1 MTIILRQRIP
11 YMYYQI
17 RPFFISAN
25 LFLWFIIY
33 VKSSMYIWLKNFP
46 TKSMGGEV
54 LRRDIKEKVRKIE
67 QIMGKCG
74 LFIF

>member
-1 MTIILRQRIP
+1 
-11 YMYYQI
+11 
-17 RPFFISAN
+17 
-25 LFLWFIIY
+25 
-33 VKSSMYIWLKNFP
+33 
-46 TKSMGGEV
+46 MGGEV